1 MEIKQNIGRNC
12 PKNYIYS
19 SRHSMTIEKKMKGDI
34 ESENNGRDH
43 DKKKSRSQDEDYFR
57 QVDTMQCVSD
67 VLKLNGIYASKKIS

>member
-43 DKKKSRSQDEDYFR
+43 DKKKVEAKMK
-57 QVDTMQCVSD
+57 TISD
-67 VLKLNGIYASKKIS
+67 KWTPCSV